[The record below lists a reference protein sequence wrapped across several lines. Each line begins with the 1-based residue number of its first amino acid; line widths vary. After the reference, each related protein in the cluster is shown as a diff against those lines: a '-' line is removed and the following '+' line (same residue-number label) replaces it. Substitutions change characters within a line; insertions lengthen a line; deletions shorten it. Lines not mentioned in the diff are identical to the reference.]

1 MTAGGPPLPAH
12 LKRAA
17 ARYRLRRVMKQPR
30 KALPLLVHA
39 LVPWGW
45 EPDPALR
52 RAILDTAVHRG
63 DAAAARVRMGEPP
76 GAVGSAAARR
86 RADAFGVLAAALPA
100 TEARRARAV
109 AEFLRQ
115 PRPPRET
122 AGRGP
127 AGAAAEAVEAASR
140 LSALGHE
147 RPRCVVTL
155 PALEGN
161 PYSAMMEQAYAAAG
175 LYSVHV
181 DTLEDAAAVLDARA
195 VGGYD
200 AVLHVNASNRLVWGA
215 KDAAAADA
223 AATEALAR
231 IDAWRAAGVPLVV
244 TVHDGPILDAVHG
257 AAEQRL
263 AQGIADRA
271 DRIHVLTATTPDALH
286 GWIRLDPGRVVHL
299 PHPSY
304 DGIYPDP
311 PSRAEARDALGLDAA
326 DPVDGGTEV
335 VLGLVGILSERK
347 GARHLFDALA
357 ATPDPLPDG
366 RRLRLVIAGRV
377 VDPGGEDL
385 IQAAYADSRVIP
397 LFGTVPDERMPWLL
411 AALDV
416 AVVPYERYLNSGWTV
431 LALTA
436 GIPVLAP
443 AGGTATEVV
452 RPGALRTF
460 DPADPADLARALIEI
475 PSLVTRTA
483 RAEARASVADLHAQD
498 ISARF
503 AALIRSLSVGG

>member
-1 MTAGGPPLPAH
+1 MF
-12 LKRAA
+12 
-17 ARYRLRRVMKQPR
+17 QPR
-30 KALPLLVHA
+30 KALPMLVHA

-45 EPDPALR
+45 EPEPAVR
-52 RAILDTAVHRG
+52 RALLDTAVHQG
-63 DAAAARVRMGEPP
+63 DAAAARVRIGEPP

-86 RADAFGVLAAALPA
+86 RADAFEVLAANLPP

-109 AEFLRQ
+109 AAFLRQ
-115 PRPPRET
+115 SRPPRET

-127 AGAAAEAVEAASR
+127 AGAAAEAVAAAGR
-140 LSALGHE
+140 LRATGHE

-161 PYSAMMEQAYAAAG
+161 PFTAMMEQAYEAAG
-175 LYSVHV
+175 LASIHV
-181 DTLEDAAAVLDARA
+181 DTLADAAAVVDARHD
-195 VGGYD
+195 GGYD
-200 AVLHVNASNRLVWGA
+200 VVLHVNASNRLVWGA

-223 AATEALAR
+223 AAAAALDR

-244 TVHDGPILDAVHG
+244 TVHDGPILDRTHA
-257 AAEQRL
+257 AAERRL

-271 DRIHVLTATTPDALH
+271 ERIHVLTATTPEALH
-286 GWIRLDPGRVVHL
+286 DWIRLDPARTVHL

-304 DGIYPDP
+304 DAIYPP
-311 PSRAEARDALGLDAA
+311 PPTRAAARDALGLDPA
-326 DPVDGGTEV
+326 DPADGGLEV

-347 GARHLFDALA
+347 GARRLFEALA

-377 VDPGGEDL
+377 VDPGGEEL
-385 IQAAYADSRVIP
+385 IQAAYADPRVIP
-397 LFGTVPDERMPWLL
+397 LFGIVPDDRMPWLL

-460 DPADPADLARALIEI
+460 DPADPADLARALADV
-475 PSLVTRTA
+475 PTFVTPAA
-483 RAEARASVADLHAQD
+483 RSEARASVADLHAPD

-503 AALIRSLSVGG
+503 AALVRGLSVGG